1 MRGGTDSVRGTDS
14 HSAQRQQA
22 GYGRSPEAG
31 PVRGKRSL
39 LPLIK
44 TLRPLRMG
52 KQALSHRLI
61 SISYHTGFFKTT
73 ETVRLQTASALLG
86 VKSRPSMRNCLFS
99 RPVQLCYNIN
109 AVSLRQKGA
118 LESPVRRLTIHDR
131 LCDRNFI
138 DLGFAQNL
146 A

>member
-1 MRGGTDSVRGTDS
+1 VKQV
-14 HSAQRQQA
+14 AVQF
-22 GYGRSPEAG
+22 Y
-31 PVRGKRSL
+31 PVRTG
-39 LPLIK
+39 LICLYDVIGAPAADLEK
-44 TLRPLRMG
+44 YVFHFLFI
-52 KQALSHRLI
+52 LSARLF
-61 SISYHTGFFKTT
+61 SPFYHTDFFKTT
-73 ETVRLQTASALLG
+73 KTVRLQTASALLG

-99 RPVQLCYNIN
+99 RPVKLCYNIN

-118 LESPVRRLTIHDR
+118 PESPVRRLTIHDR